1 MHHRGRH
8 ALHILITGGT
18 GLIGTAVCRVL
29 HTRGHQLTVL
39 TRQDRAP
46 DPRVS
51 YVTAL
56 RDCADP
62 VDAVINLAGAG
73 LADKRW
79 SASYQREIVSSR
91 IDLTRDLV
99 DWMATRPEPPKR
111 LISASAIGYYGA
123 SDEAVFTEASGA
135 GEGFSA
141 TLCQQWEREATRA
154 SSAGAQVV
162 TLRFGVVLAK
172 QGGALG
178 KMTQSF
184 QVGVESW
191 LGSGRQ
197 WLSWIHLDDAVRVI
211 EHAMVEAS
219 PALVYNAVAPE
230 PTRHRELAREVGR
243 HSRPWIKLGVPA
255 FAARLIAGQMAE
267 ELLLSGQRVLPQA
280 LIAEGFQFHYPTLAD
295 ALSHLRAR

>member
-1 MHHRGRH
+1 M
-8 ALHILITGGT
+8 HILITGGT
-18 GLIGTAVCRVL
+18 GLIGTAICGVL
-29 HTRGHQLTVL
+29 HAQGHQLTVL

-46 DPRVS
+46 DGKATF
-51 YVTAL
+51 VTAL
-56 RDCADP
+56 EDCTGA

-79 SASYQREIVSSR
+79 SASYKREIVSSR

-99 DWMATRPEPPKR
+99 EWIAARPAPPKR
-111 LISASAIGYYGA
+111 LITASAIGYYGA

-141 TLCQQWEREATRA
+141 TLCQQWEQEANRA
-154 SSAGAQVV
+154 LSVGVEVV

-191 LGSGRQ
+191 LGSGTQ
-197 WLSWIHLDDAVRVI
+197 WLSWIHLNDAVRII
-211 EHAMVEAS
+211 EHALATVS
-219 PALVYNAVAPE
+219 PAPVYNAVAPE
-230 PTRHRELAREVGR
+230 PARHRELAQEVGR
-243 HSRPWIKLGVPA
+243 HSGSWIKLGVPA
-255 FAARLIAGQMAE
+255 LAARLIAGQMAE

-280 LIAEGFQFHYPTLAD
+280 LLAEGFAFQYPTLVA
-295 ALSHLRAR
+295 ALDHLQAR

>member
-1 MHHRGRH
+1 M
-8 ALHILITGGT
+8 HILITGGT
-18 GLIGTAVCRVL
+18 GLIGTAVSRAL

-39 TRQDRAP
+39 TRQERAP
-46 DPRVS
+46 ETGVTF
-51 YVTAL
+51 VTAL
-56 RDCADP
+56 QDCAGG

-79 SASYQREIVSSR
+79 TASYKREIVSSR

-99 DWMATRPEPPKR
+99 EWMAAQPAPPGR

-123 SDEAVFTEASGA
+123 SEEAVFTEESAA

-141 TLCQQWEREATRA
+141 TLCQQWEQAASKA
-154 SSAGAQVV
+154 SSAGVQVV
-162 TLRFGVVLAK
+162 MLRLGVVLAK
-172 QGGALG
+172 EGGALG

-191 LGSGRQ
+191 LGSGTQ

-211 EHAMVEAS
+211 EHALGEAS
-219 PALVYNAVAPE
+219 PALVYNATAPE
-230 PTRHRELAREVGR
+230 PARHRELAHAVGCQ
-243 HSRPWIKLGVPA
+243 SGSWIKLAVPA
-255 FAARLIAGQMAE
+255 FAARLLAGQMAE

-280 LIAEGFQFHYPTLAD
+280 LLAEGFEFHYPTLAA
-295 ALSHLRAR
+295 ALAHLQAR

>member
-1 MHHRGRH
+1 M
-8 ALHILITGGT
+8 HILITGGT
-18 GLIGTAVCRVL
+18 GLIGTAVSRAL

-39 TRQDRAP
+39 TRQERAP
-46 DPRVS
+46 ETGVTF
-51 YVTAL
+51 VTAL
-56 RDCADP
+56 QDCAGG

-79 SASYQREIVSSR
+79 TASYKREIVSSR

-99 DWMATRPEPPKR
+99 EWMAAQPAPPGR

-123 SDEAVFTEASGA
+123 SEEAVFTEESAA

-141 TLCQQWEREATRA
+141 TLCQQWEQAASKA
-154 SSAGAQVV
+154 SSAGVQVV
-162 TLRFGVVLAK
+162 MLRLGVVLAK
-172 QGGALG
+172 EGGALG

-191 LGSGRQ
+191 LGSGTQ

-211 EHAMVEAS
+211 EHALREAS
-219 PALVYNAVAPE
+219 PALVYNATAPE
-230 PTRHRELAREVGR
+230 PARHRELAHEVGCQ
-243 HSRPWIKLGVPA
+243 SGSWIKLAVPA
-255 FAARLIAGQMAE
+255 FAARLLAGQMAE

-280 LIAEGFQFHYPTLAD
+280 LLAEGFEFHYPTLAA
-295 ALSHLRAR
+295 ALGHLQAR

>member
-1 MHHRGRH
+1 M
-8 ALHILITGGT
+8 HILITGGT
-18 GLIGTAVCRVL
+18 GLIGTAVSRAL

-39 TRQDRAP
+39 TRQERAP
-46 DPRVS
+46 ETGVTF
-51 YVTAL
+51 VTAL
-56 RDCADP
+56 QDCAGG

-79 SASYQREIVSSR
+79 TASYKREIVSSR

-99 DWMATRPEPPKR
+99 EWMAAQPAPPGR

-123 SDEAVFTEASGA
+123 SEEAVFTEESAA

-141 TLCQQWEREATRA
+141 TLCQQWEQAASKA
-154 SSAGAQVV
+154 SSAGVQVV
-162 TLRFGVVLAK
+162 MLRLGVVLAK
-172 QGGALG
+172 EGGALG

-191 LGSGRQ
+191 LGSGTQ

-211 EHAMVEAS
+211 EHALGEAS
-219 PALVYNAVAPE
+219 PALVYNATAPE
-230 PTRHRELAREVGR
+230 PARHRELAHEVGCQ
-243 HSRPWIKLGVPA
+243 SGSWIKLAVPA
-255 FAARLIAGQMAE
+255 FAARLLAGQMAE

-280 LIAEGFQFHYPTLAD
+280 LLAEGFEFHYPTLAA
-295 ALSHLRAR
+295 ALGHLQAR